1 MKKSKIMAVIA
12 GLFLTCAL
20 ALPVQSVSAA
30 DLYANY
36 GELSAVKVQGTDYKI
51 ASRNTTSDLAIVAI
65 HGGMIE
71 PGTSELADAIA
82 GSNYKFYGF
91 YGIMKSDNFSL
102 HITSTNFDEPI
113 ARSLVQSSK
122 KTLSVHGYSSSE
134 KLTYVSGLDTTM
146 VNKVKESL
154 TAAGYQVADPPGYLA
169 GTSQANIAN
178 DNLNH
183 AGVQIELSTGLR
195 ATFFSAL
202 TSKGL
207 QSKTPEFS
215 KYVNAIKAG
224 LV

>member
-36 GELSAVKVQGTDYKI
+36 GELSAAKVQGTDYKI
-51 ASRNTTSDLAIVAI
+51 ASRNTASDLAIVAI

-82 GSNYKFYGF
+82 GSAYNFYGF
-91 YGIMKSDNFSL
+91 YGTMKSDNFSL

-113 ARSLVQSSK
+113 ARSLVHNSK
-122 KTLSVHGYSSSE
+122 RTLSIHGYSSSD
-134 KLTYVSGLDTTM
+134 KITYVSGLDKVM
-146 VNKVKESL
+146 VNKVKASL
-154 TAAGYQVADPPGYLA
+154 KAAGYQVADPPGYLA
-169 GTSQANIAN
+169 GTSSSNIAN

-195 ATFFSAL
+195 STFFSGL
-202 TSKGL
+202 SSSGL
-207 QSKTPEFS
+207 QTKTPEFA
-215 KYVNAIKAG
+215 KYVNAIKSG

>member
-1 MKKSKIMAVIA
+1 MKKSKIMSIIA

-30 DLYANY
+30 DIYANY

-51 ASRNTTSDLAIVAI
+51 ASRNTASDLAIVAI

-82 GSNYKFYGF
+82 GSAYKFYGF
-91 YGIMKSDNFSL
+91 YGTMKSDNFSL

-122 KTLSVHGYSSSE
+122 KTLSIHGFSSSE
-134 KLTYVSGLDTTM
+134 KLTYVSGLDTAM
-146 VNKVKESL
+146 VNKIKASL

-178 DNLNH
+178 DNVSQ

-207 QSKTPEFS
+207 QSKTPEFT

>member
-36 GELSAVKVQGTDYKI
+36 GELSAAKVQGTDYKI
-51 ASRNTTSDLAIVAI
+51 ASRNTASDLAIVAI

-82 GSNYKFYGF
+82 GSAYKFYGF
-91 YGIMKSDNFSL
+91 YGTMKSDNFSL

-113 ARSLVQSSK
+113 ARSLVHNSK
-122 KTLSVHGYSSSE
+122 RTLSIHGYSSSD
-134 KLTYVSGLDTTM
+134 KITYVSGLDKVM
-146 VNKVKESL
+146 VNKVKASL
-154 TAAGYQVADPPGYLA
+154 KAAGYQVADPPGYLA
-169 GTSQANIAN
+169 GTSSSNIAN

-195 ATFFSAL
+195 STFFSGL
-202 TSKGL
+202 SSSGL
-207 QSKTPEFS
+207 QTKTPEFA
-215 KYVNAIKAG
+215 KYVNAIKSG